1 MKTDQNSF
9 IPIFYLV
16 TNQSGK
22 KYKFI
27 LFLELACQKR
37 GVIMDVLH
45 FHRRLV
51 PDRRATSLTFGFV
64 SFSDFLRVWKISS
77 LSFCRRGSLVL
88 ELLSSSFLYLFC
100 SYIGSSFVSFG
111 LGIFQFFGVCLLHL
125 GFRPKVPLW
134 ITTKRFG
141 H

>member
-1 MKTDQNSF
+1 MKTDHPNSF

-27 LFLELACQKR
+27 LFLELASQKR

-88 ELLSSSFLYLFC
+88 ELLSSSFLFLFVL
-100 SYIGSSFVSFG
+100 IGSTLVSFG
-111 LGIFQFFGVCLLHL
+111 LGIFQFFCVYLFAWSRVQAQRTFLHNY
-125 GFRPKVPLW
+125 
-134 ITTKRFG
+134 
-141 H
+141 